1 MYFKLEDNILSV
13 KALNRAPGHNF
24 LFTLYCLSF
33 ESWLNLNLQVYL
45 QYIVKC
51 ASKWGCD
58 KAGFCWNSS
67 NWIPIKAT
75 IFTPIHNLGH
85 HPDPDAMLSCF
96 FILLISTSFILF
108 YFILPCFCFPSF
120 FPLFCAFPHSLRF
133 RSNIELPQ
141 PVFPF
146 WNGPIC
152 VIRLDSGP
160 SSPLHFSI
168 AVFYPSALPAFE
180 SKAGT
185 AYTHLSLAFKKLYF
199 FSSAEKHV

>member
-1 MYFKLEDNILSV
+1 MYFKHEDNILSV

-96 FILLISTSFILF
+96 FILLISTYFILF
-108 YFILPCFCFPSF
+108 CRAFVSPLSFHFFVHFLIAWGSEVILSY
-120 FPLFCAFPHSLRF
+120 LNL
-133 RSNIELPQ
+133 
-141 PVFPF
+141 
-146 WNGPIC
+146 
-152 VIRLDSGP
+152 
-160 SSPLHFSI
+160 SSPF
-168 AVFYPSALPAFE
+168 
-180 SKAGT
+180 GT
-185 AYTHLSLAFKKLYF
+185 ARSVLSGSILGPLRHCTSPLQSSTLLLFLHLNQRLVQLI
-199 FSSAEKHV
+199 HT